1 MKKIVK
7 PSAAVLAVT
16 PKIRISTRQ
25 PRNRSLLQSPE
36 NNQTVSPKNN
46 DAVSMESISDQISAS
61 NSPDQSDHAS
71 KDKEL
76 PVEVPLDSSEDVLL
90 LGDSFDISVGPM
102 GDYIEVSEKKP
113 SLLDEHPVDEHPLDE
128 HPLDEH
134 PVDEHPVD
142 EHPVDEHPVD
152 DHQVDEHQVDEH
164 PVDEVNISTCSDGLD
179 LDISVKSSAASEL
192 GKAQRADNSS
202 EGPAYSPV
210 VSPVK
215 ASNDENKPRHS
226 SNLPKEKRRSG
237 ERLRSKP
244 VVKSNGNEGV
254 VDDAKLLKKKE
265 KAKRRRSRKDKVGL
279 CIEYCYN

>member
-1 MKKIVK
+1 M
-7 PSAAVLAVT
+7 LAVT

-76 PVEVPLDSSEDVLL
+76 PVEVPLDCSEDVLS

-102 GDYIEVSEKKP
+102 GDYIEVSEKKH
-113 SLLDEHPVDEHPLDE
+113 LLLNEHPVDEHP
-128 HPLDEH
+128 
-134 PVDEHPVD
+134 
-142 EHPVDEHPVD
+142 
-152 DHQVDEHQVDEH
+152 VDEHQVDEH

-202 EGPAYSPV
+202 EGP

-215 ASNDENKPRHS
+215 ASNDENRPRHS